1 VVFLLLGKE
10 QTVLRNN
17 AHPDQNR
24 KKKMADILQT
34 LELEFWCALIY
45 PILV

>member
-1 VVFLLLGKE
+1 MPILTKTG
-10 QTVLRNN
+10 
-17 AHPDQNR
+17 